1 MADDYRELAAKC
13 RSLAE
18 RITDPRTVD
27 VLLKLAEEY
36 EEKAGP
42 AAITPIKP
50 EDISPRPDEELQ
62 ARPEPDPGH

>member
-18 RITDPRTVD
+18 RINDPRTVD

-36 EEKAGP
+36 DEKAIK
-42 AAITPIKP
+42 AADPKDGDKP
-50 EDISPRPDEELQ
+50 LPRPDH
-62 ARPEPDPGH
+62 GG